1 MHVELGDFIEGI
13 VMHVDLSD
21 FIEDSNAWL

>member
-13 VMHVDLSD
+13 VMHLDLGD